1 MMMQPKTGM
10 LLSSFPILRR
20 TPGGEVINISTS
32 PENESMIMATS
43 PSSRIPTYNDTTRI
57 MTRSEYV
64 ATIHNKRAA
73 FLKQH
78 YEDVLIQ
85 LSKKLQEDAQAMK
98 SCKIEV
104 AFIVPE
110 IFDRNK
116 VEMIICEYFKYLE
129 YDVIVEESSYDVI
142 RITIQ

>member
-1 MMMQPKTGM
+1 MQPKTGM

-43 PSSRIPTYNDTTRI
+43 PSSRITHGDTVRI
-57 MTRSEYV
+57 MSRSEYIT
-64 ATIHNKRAA
+64 TIHNKRAA

-78 YEDVLIQ
+78 YEDVLLQ

-129 YDVIVEESSYDVI
+129 YDVIVEESSHDVI

>member
-1 MMMQPKTGM
+1 MQPKSGM

-43 PSSRIPTYNDTTRI
+43 PSSRITQCDTLRI
-57 MTRSEYV
+57 MSRSEYV

-78 YEDVLIQ
+78 YEDILIQ
-85 LSKKLQEDAQAMK
+85 LSKKLHEDAQAMK

-129 YDVIVEESSYDVI
+129 YDVIVEESSHDVI